1 MAIKDYTREVGPVRA
16 VQWTGSNEAELLEL
30 LGEVPAAKDST
41 IKSFVQDEKFCL
53 FYNQNKYPMYTE
65 DWLVLDNGGYYV
77 LSKSQFAQVFVD
89 IPRIAIAQKAEA
101 DARERPPVVAEP
113 AG

>member
-1 MAIKDYTREVGPVRA
+1 MAIEDFTREVGPVRA

-30 LGEVPAAKDST
+30 LGEVPAASDSVT
-41 IKSFVQDEKFCL
+41 KSFVQDEKFCL
-53 FYNQNKYPMYTE
+53 FYNQNKYPMYAE

-89 IPRIAIAQKAEA
+89 IPRIAVAQRAES
-101 DARERPPVVAEP
+101 EP
-113 AG
+113 AA